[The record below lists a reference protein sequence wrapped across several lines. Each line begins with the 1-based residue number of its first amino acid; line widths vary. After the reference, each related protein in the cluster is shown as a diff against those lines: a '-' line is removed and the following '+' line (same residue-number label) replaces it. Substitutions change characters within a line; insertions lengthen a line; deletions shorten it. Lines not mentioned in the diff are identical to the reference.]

1 MDNLPQHEH
10 ITMTL
15 KLDRN
20 TPLIYVFEESG
31 ARKTLIE
38 KINKA
43 PAVHWCPASKENLI
57 HSINDRRTGKWAF
70 NSRFFNKWNDMQDGT
85 LCLFG
90 NSRSGCNYIGFTKNK
105 IRLDVVEDNWPF
117 RSPSGLPW
125 ILAYDVNI
133 FPLSYDIY
141 RNIYDNVLNIGCDTR
156 GKKHSIQ
163 TQNVLRGRINNI
175 SRSRLAK
182 TIIIPATI

>member
-1 MDNLPQHEH
+1 MRILNRLYNEH

-90 NSRSGCNYIGFTKNK
+90 NSRSGCNYIGFTKKNSF
-105 IRLDVVEDNWPF
+105 RYNNWSFSKPF
-117 RSPSGLPW
+117 RA
-125 ILAYDVNI
+125 LAYDVDI
-133 FPLSYDIY
+133 LPLSYDIY
-141 RNIYDNVLNIGCDTR
+141 RYKL
-156 GKKHSIQ
+156 KMF
-163 TQNVLRGRINNI
+163 
-175 SRSRLAK
+175 
-182 TIIIPATI
+182 